1 MLKAGFAQ
9 IAITPPVGVELA
21 GWAFGPSAGV
31 LEELH
36 AQAAV
41 LESGQTRGVI
51 ITADLLK
58 GLFEN

>member
-9 IAITPPVGVELA
+9 AAITPPVGVELA
-21 GWAFGPSAGV
+21 GWAFGPSAGA

-41 LESGQTRGVI
+41 LESGHMQGVI
-51 ITADLLK
+51 IL
-58 GLFEN
+58 GPFW